1 MTASTSNDSTGE
13 GAGPVLVTAATGTVG
28 RAVVRELAAVGVPV
42 RAASR
47 DPERARERFETEWLA
62 DESDGDHV
70 EYVAFDFQR
79 PETYHPALDDAS
91 ATFLVRPPEVGRVAR
106 DVFPFVDAAERM
118 GVEHAV
124 VLSVL
129 GAEKNPLLPHRRIEK
144 HVAASGLAWTFLRA
158 SFFLQNL
165 LEVHRADVVE
175 RDRIFLPAGDG
186 ETSFVDARDVGAV
199 AAEAF
204 QDASLRYRALDVT
217 GAEALTYHE
226 VAAVMTDVLDREITY
241 ANPGVLEYARTEYR
255 HGTALPFVLV
265 QLAVYGTARL
275 GLAGRVTDDVERVLG
290 REPRSVREFVEDH
303 ADAFAPASDAN
314 ASDAGAS
321 DAAAASPGRD

>member
-1 MTASTSNDSTGE
+1 MTASTSVDSDGD
-13 GAGPVLVTAATGTVG
+13 GAGLALVTAATGTVG

-70 EYVAFDFQR
+70 EYVAFDFQK
-79 PETYHPALDDAS
+79 PETYHPALDGAS
-91 ATFLVRPPEVGRVAR
+91 AVFLVRPPEVGRVAR
-106 DVFPFVDAAERM
+106 DVFPFVDAADRM

-129 GAEKNPLLPHRRIEK
+129 GAEKNPILPHRRIEK
-144 HVAASGLAWTFLRA
+144 HVAASGMAWTFLRA

-165 LEVHRADVVE
+165 LEVHREDVVE

-186 ETSFVDARDVGAV
+186 ETSFVDARDVAAV

-204 QDASLRYRALDVT
+204 QDESLRYRAIDVT
-217 GAEALTYHE
+217 GAEALTYRE
-226 VAAVMTDVLDREITY
+226 VAAVMTDVLEREIAY

-275 GLAGRVTDDVERVLG
+275 GFAGRVTDDVERILG
-290 REPRSVREFVEDH
+290 RDPITVREFVEDH
-303 ADAFAPASDAN
+303 ADAFARAN
-314 ASDAGAS
+314 EAAGATAES
-321 DAAAASPGRD
+321 GATAENSTT